1 MNLTVSTRIA
11 GGFGVVV
18 LLLLVIS
25 IVSLSGVGNIN
36 QNLSNVVDKA
46 TPMLQANGE
55 LISTLLEANDRVN
68 RHRKVEVIEELSTYE
83 GSYNEFIAN
92 YQSRKKQMLSLLAE
106 HPDIAKPFK
115 QSQESVDQYLEK
127 IPVVFESHRQEL
139 ELAKQISGQRSGF
152 EDIADELD
160 SLIYDLSEDTTET
173 EDANE
178 VRSIGNLIR
187 EGTIS
192 TTDALNLTEIT
203 TIEIVQKDLRA
214 IVDSAKDKY
223 AKLAGTSAQNS
234 EYYAETG
241 SALNKFQDLATG
253 SDGLLNRYVAQ
264 LQAGQRSVDTLIQAE
279 QNLTDA
285 ISTLRS
291 AVVEVKKFA
300 DSSKE
305 QAVSQVNKSRTIIIV
320 IALIA
325 VAAGVFISVL
335 VISSIR
341 KPLSQV
347 VEVIGNIADGDL
359 TQKIDV
365 ERSDEFGEL
374 SNSVN
379 DLVNKLRD
387 ILGGIAS
394 GSQQLAAS
402 AEQTEAI
409 AKQGHD
415 SINRQR
421 EQTELVAT
429 AMAEMTA
436 TVNEV
441 ANSANSTLQEVQGAN
456 SETQTGQSIVK
467 RNIATINSLASEIE
481 SASHVIN
488 KLNEYSDNIGS
499 VLDVIRGIADQTN
512 LLALNAAIEAARA
525 GEQGR
530 GFAVVAD
537 EVRTLASKTQESTSE
552 IQGMIERLQNGTKD
566 AVSVMEKS
574 QEEARIS
581 VDQTA
586 KAGEALESITRAVG
600 VINDMSTHIASSAE
614 EQSAVTNEMHE
625 NITTI
630 SSLAEQNAQGAN
642 ESLSASQQLARLA
655 EQLQNMVS
663 QFRL

>member
-1 MNLTVSTRIA
+1 
-11 GGFGVVV
+11 
-18 LLLLVIS
+18 
-25 IVSLSGVGNIN
+25 
-36 QNLSNVVDKA
+36 
-46 TPMLQANGE
+46 
-55 LISTLLEANDRVN
+55 
-68 RHRKVEVIEELSTYE
+68 
-83 GSYNEFIAN
+83 
-92 YQSRKKQMLSLLAE
+92 MLSLITE
-106 HPDIAKPFK
+106 HPEIAKPFK

-285 ISTLRS
+285 ISSLRG

-305 QAVSQVNKSRTIIIV
+305 QAVSEVNKSRTIIII

-325 VAAGVFISVL
+325 VAAGVFISLL
-335 VISSIR
+335 VIRSIR